1 MVGAPAIENP
11 YSNFNELNDVK
22 PKLKSYVPEKVRLRS
37 NRSIGEGVALAK
49 GANENVGIEI
59 R

>member
-22 PKLKSYVPEKVRLRS
+22 PKLKSYVPEKVRLQS

-49 GANENVGIEI
+49 GANENVGI
-59 R
+59 